1 MGPFALTRH
10 SSDCPHRRM
19 VTAVVREVRWGLR
32 SRQASGDAII
42 IHVIVAQAQD
52 NDSVHLPSTK
62 VCNKDE
68 RSKPI
73 S

>member
-42 IHVIVAQAQD
+42 M
-52 NDSVHLPSTK
+52 HLPSTK